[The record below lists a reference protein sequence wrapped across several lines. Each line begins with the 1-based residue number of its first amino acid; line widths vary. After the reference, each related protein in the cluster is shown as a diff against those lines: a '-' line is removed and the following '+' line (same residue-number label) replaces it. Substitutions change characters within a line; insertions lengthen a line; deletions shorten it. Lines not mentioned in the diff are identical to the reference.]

1 MTQTVFQGPAVL
13 IGYEYALQLAA
24 DAPVFAQGASFAAQ
38 IRARLLVTKAIATL
52 SSAGGTLIRMGD
64 TIQVLRIPTEVFA
77 QMTPGSVLLDVV
89 RQWVRVPHGGYDARS
104 LATERMEWF
113 R

>member
-13 IGYEYALQLAA
+13 IGYEYALQLAV

-38 IRARLLVTKAIATL
+38 IRARLSATKPIATL

-64 TIQVLRIPTEVFA
+64 TLLVLRIPTEVFA

-89 RQWVRVPHGGYDARS
+89 RQRVCLQYGIMMPVV
-104 LATERMEWF
+104 
-113 R
+113 